1 MFSGVIPALLTPL
14 SDRDLVDTGTLRDLV
29 EFLLSRGV
37 DGFYACGSTGE
48 GLLMTERERCQV
60 VDTVIDQVRGRVPV
74 IVHVGAPA
82 TSVSER
88 LARHAREAGADAVA
102 SIPPIYYAVGR
113 VEIETHYRRIAEASG
128 LPLYLYNIPN
138 ATQVNLEGR
147 LICDLVKG
155 GIARGLKYTS
165 YDLLNFREVIEF
177 CGSTINVLAGPDE
190 MLLPFLVMGAHG
202 GIGTTYNLV
211 PELFV
216 DLYAAWTAGDL
227 EKAQQIQYQIDRIIL
242 VIRKFAVIPAVKA
255 ALHLRGI
262 DCGGPRAPL
271 LPLSPQ
277 AMEQLAGELEQEGV
291 LALGRA

>member
-14 SDRDLVDTGTLRDLV
+14 SDQDLVDTGALRDLV

-37 DGFYACGSTGE
+37 AGFYTCGSTGE
-48 GLLMTERERCQV
+48 GLLMTEEERCQV

-113 VEIETHYRRIAEASG
+113 VEIETHYRRIAEACG

-138 ATQVNLEGR
+138 ATQVSLEGR
-147 LICDLVKG
+147 LIYDLAKS

-177 CGSTINVLAGPDE
+177 CGNTINVLAGPDE

-216 DLYAAWTAGDL
+216 DLYAAWAAGHL
-227 EKAQQIQYQIDRIIL
+227 EKAQQIQYQVDRIIL
-242 VIRKFAVIPAVKA
+242 VIRKFGVIPAVKA
-255 ALHLRGI
+255 ALRLRGL

-271 LPLSPQ
+271 LPLSPE
-277 AMEQLAGELEQEGV
+277 AMEQLDDELEQEGIR
-291 LALGRA
+291 ALGRA